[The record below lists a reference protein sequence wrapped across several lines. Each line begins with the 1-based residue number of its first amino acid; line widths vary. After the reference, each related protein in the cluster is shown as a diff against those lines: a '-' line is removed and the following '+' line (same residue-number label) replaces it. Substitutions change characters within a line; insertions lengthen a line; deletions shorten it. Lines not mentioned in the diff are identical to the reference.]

1 MMSEKKPTDRDEP
14 AQKTPE
20 GYEIP
25 IPSKEA
31 VFGDLEKVAKP
42 PKRRRL
48 RFRRPKKKR

>member
-1 MMSEKKPTDRDEP
+1 MTQQEPTDQNEP
-14 AQKTPE
+14 TQTTPE

-42 PKRRRL
+42 PKRRFL
-48 RFRRPKKKR
+48 RIRRSKKKR

>member
-1 MMSEKKPTDRDEP
+1 MMSEKKPTEPDEP
-14 AQKTPE
+14 TQKTAE

-42 PKRRRL
+42 PKRRFLRL
-48 RFRRPKKKR
+48 RRSKKKR